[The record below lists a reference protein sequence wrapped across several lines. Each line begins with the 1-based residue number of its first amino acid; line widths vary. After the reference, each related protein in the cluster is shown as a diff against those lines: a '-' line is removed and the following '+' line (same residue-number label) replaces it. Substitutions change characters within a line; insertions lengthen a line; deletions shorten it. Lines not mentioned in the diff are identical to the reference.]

1 MRILPS
7 WEPEISMEKIIT
19 VYFEVHSLKHSY
31 LPVQIRPSALGIP
44 RAFDWSFAPYS
55 GEFDP

>member
-1 MRILPS
+1 MYQPIPN
-7 WEPEISMEKIIT
+7 P
-19 VYFEVHSLKHSY
+19 
-31 LPVQIRPSALGIP
+31 PSALGIP